1 MESQKKGF
9 CNPAENKGQGFPRP
23 LFQLPT
29 IRSMRMSFPAGP
41 TALCVFVVLMIVRDV
56 KLPAH
61 RAGLPGKE
69 RTKHD
74 CAP

>member
-1 MESQKKGF
+1 MNVERREMNPQAQKGIHSLSK
-9 CNPAENKGQGFPRP
+9 N
-23 LFQLPT
+23 L
-29 IRSMRMSFPAGP
+29 
-41 TALCVFVVLMIVRDV
+41 

>member
-1 MESQKKGF
+1 MDFKL
-9 CNPAENKGQGFPRP
+9 A
-23 LFQLPT
+23 
-29 IRSMRMSFPAGP
+29 A
-41 TALCVFVVLMIVRDV
+41 RDPDAPHEV